1 MRDVL
6 LDLMIIVCPQGMGDK
21 IIASLKNLINLSS
34 LTRGRG
40 TASSDV
46 VAALGLGEPEKD
58 VIFTFCEK
66 ANVEKIYEVLH
77 VNFVTHSNGVIAMTV
92 PVSAVGGNLTLQV
105 LLGNTKNLI

>member
-21 IIASLKNLINLSS
+21 ILDAEKKYVNLTS

-58 VIFTFCEK
+58 VIFTF
-66 ANVEKIYEVLH
+66 VEKSNVRKVYEVMEE
-77 VNFVTHSNGVIAMTV
+77 NFLPHTKGIIAMTV
-92 PVSAVGGNLTLQV
+92 PVSAVGGNLTLQI